1 MPLSDS
7 VSGGLESQSPLLQDT
22 VDGSVDYKGR
32 PVLRS
37 SSGGWRSAFF
47 IFGVEIAERFAFY
60 GIGLNLISYLTGPL
74 GQSTAD
80 AAANVNLWSGTAS
93 LLPLLGALL
102 ADSFLGRYRTILMAS
117 IIYISGLAILT
128 LSAMLPTLGS
138 PDCKN
143 TDGVTTCSSRLQVIL
158 FFFSL
163 YIVAVGQSGH
173 KPCVQAFGADQFDVQ
188 DPEECKAKSS
198 FFNWWYFALCA
209 GTTLTLLVSTYIQ
222 DNLNWALGFGI
233 PCISMV
239 IALVIFVLGTRN
251 YRFSMERNEQSAF
264 VRVGRVFVI
273 AFKNWCTTSL
283 SIAVQEEIYETLP
296 QKSSQQFKC
305 LNKALHSPDGS
316 REYWEVC
323 SIEEVEEA
331 KSVLRLI
338 PIWITNLV
346 YAIVFAQTSTFFTK
360 QGVTLDRSITAG
372 FQIPPASLQSFI
384 GFAIAIF
391 IPAYDQILV
400 PVARKFTQNPA
411 GITMLQRIGTGMCL
425 SVICMVIAALV
436 ETKRLDTAREH
447 GLIDNANAT
456 IPMSI
461 WWLVPQ
467 YVILGICDVFTVV
480 GLQEFFYDQVP
491 SELRSV
497 GMSLY
502 LSIFGVG
509 SFLSSFLISA
519 IDKASGREGKDS
531 WFSNNLNRGHLDYF
545 YWVLA
550 GLSFVEFIVY
560 LCFARSYVYKETTE
574 HLCV

>member
-1 MPLSDS
+1 MTLSDS
-7 VSGGLESQSPLLQDT
+7 VSGGLESHIPLLHDT
-22 VDGSVDYKGR
+22 VDGSVDYKDR
-32 PVLRS
+32 RVHRS

-47 IFGVEIAERFAFY
+47 IFGVEIAERFAFF

-93 LLPLLGALL
+93 LLPLLGALI
-102 ADSFLGRYRTILMAS
+102 ADSFLGRYRTILVAS
-117 IIYISGLAILT
+117 VIYISGLAFLT
-128 LSAMLPTLGS
+128 LSAMLPSLGFS
-138 PDCKN
+138 DCKN
-143 TDGVTTCSSRLQVIL
+143 PNGVNSCSSQL
-158 FFFSL
+158 
-163 YIVAVGQSGH
+163 
-173 KPCVQAFGADQFDVQ
+173 
-188 DPEECKAKSS
+188 
-198 FFNWWYFALCA
+198 
-209 GTTLTLLVSTYIQ
+209 Q

-233 PCISMV
+233 PCIAMV
-239 IALVIFVLGTRN
+239 IALVIFILGTRT

-273 AFKNWCTTSL
+273 AFKNWRTTSL
-283 SIAVQEEIYETLP
+283 SIAVQAENCGTLP
-296 QKSSQQFKC
+296 HQSSQQFKC
-305 LNKALHSPDGS
+305 LNKALVSPDGS
-316 REYWEVC
+316 REYGEVC
-323 SIEEVEEA
+323 SIDEVEEA
-331 KSVLRLI
+331 KSVLGLI
-338 PIWITNLV
+338 PIWATNLV
-346 YAIVFAQTSTFFTK
+346 YAIVFAQISTLFTK
-360 QGVTLDRSITAG
+360 QGVTLDRSITGG
-372 FQIPPASLQSFI
+372 FKIPPASLQSVMGI
-384 GFAIAIF
+384 TIVIF
-391 IPAYDQILV
+391 IPIYDQILV
-400 PVARKFTQNPA
+400 PVTRKFTQNPA

-425 SVICMVIAALV
+425 SVICMVTAALV
-436 ETKRLDTAREH
+436 ETKRLHTAREH
-447 GLIDNANAT
+447 GLIDNANANAT

-519 IDKASGREGKDS
+519 IDKASGGEGKDS

-560 LCFARSYVYKETTE
+560 LCFARSHVYKERTE
-574 HLCV
+574 HECVSICN